1 MICFFFRITLS
12 HVERALEECHAN
24 GGSKSLLQDLV
35 VAAGPRVAA
44 VAALDMFLVGIDTV
58 RQ

>member
-1 MICFFFRITLS
+1 M
-12 HVERALEECHAN
+12 ERALEECQTS

-44 VAALDMFLVGIDTV
+44 VAALDMFIVGIDTV
-58 RQ
+58 R